1 MFTEKVIGMSLDE
14 TTIRAAADL
23 VRQATHIVALTGAGI
38 STPSGIP
45 DFRSADSGLWDQA
58 DPMVVAS
65 LPAFLRDPQP
75 FYEWFR
81 PLLDVILQAQP
92 NPAHT
97 ALARLES
104 AGKLKAVVTQNI
116 DDLHRKSGSQIV
128 YELHGHL
135 REMTCMQCQ
144 QVDLADPV
152 IATFMANGRI
162 PHHHCGGVLKPNVIF
177 FGELL
182 PQQVYAASVTAL
194 EQADLVVVV
203 GSSME
208 VAPASEL
215 PLIALQR
222 GAKLIMVNYDRTHLD
237 AKADAVIR
245 GDAAEVLPQ
254 IAEYA
259 LSAVPE

>member
-1 MFTEKVIGMSLDE
+1 MSLDD
-14 TTIRAAADL
+14 TAIQTAADL
-23 VRQATHIVALTGAGI
+23 VRQATNIVALTGAGT

-58 DPMVVAS
+58 DPMEVAS
-65 LPAFLRDPQP
+65 LQAFLRDPQP
-75 FYEWFR
+75 FYDWFR
-81 PLLDVILQAQP
+81 PLLDVILNAQP

-116 DDLHRKSGSQIV
+116 DDLHRQAGSQIV

-144 QVDLADPV
+144 QVDMAAPA
-152 IATFMANGRI
+152 ITTFMSDGRV

-182 PQQVYAASVTAL
+182 PQREYAESVSAL
-194 EQADLVVVV
+194 EKADLVLVV

-208 VAPASEL
+208 VVPASEL
-215 PLIALQR
+215 PLVALRR
-222 GAKLIMVNYDRTHLD
+222 GAKLITVNYDRIYLD
-237 AKADAVIR
+237 SKADVAIHA
-245 GDAAEVLPQ
+245 DAAVALPQ
-254 IAEYA
+254 IAEHA
-259 LSAVPE
+259 LKG

>member
-1 MFTEKVIGMSLDE
+1 MSHDE
-14 TTIRAAADL
+14 IAIRGAADL
-23 VRQATHIVALTGAGI
+23 VRQATNIVALTGAGI

-45 DFRSADSGLWDQA
+45 DFRSADSGLWEQA

-65 LPAFLRDPQP
+65 LQAFLRNPQP
-75 FYEWFR
+75 FYDWFR
-81 PLLDVILQAQP
+81 PLLDLIVQAEP

-116 DDLHRKSGSQIV
+116 DDLHRKAGSQTV
-128 YELHGHL
+128 HELHGHL

-152 IATFMANGRI
+152 IAAFMADGRV

-182 PQQVYAASVTAL
+182 PQREYAASVTAL

-215 PLIALQR
+215 PLAALRR
-222 GAKLIMVNYDRTHLD
+222 GAKLLMVNYDRTYLD
-237 AKADAVIR
+237 DRADAVIR
-245 GDAAEVLPQ
+245 GDAAEALPQ
-254 IAEYA
+254 IAERA
-259 LSAVPE
+259 LSTMPE